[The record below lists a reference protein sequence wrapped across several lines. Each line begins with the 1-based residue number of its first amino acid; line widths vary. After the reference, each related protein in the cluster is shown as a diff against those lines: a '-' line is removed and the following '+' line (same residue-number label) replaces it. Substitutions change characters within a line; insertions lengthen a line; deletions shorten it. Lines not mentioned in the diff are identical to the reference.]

1 MHNHVTVWMLY
12 TGAMCS
18 GGSLASWYHDCCS
31 ADVPMIIPF
40 WSVLEMGA
48 SPTELD
54 VAARRNTT
62 LSRLPLGTY
71 RGQRQADSLNAQ
83 HLTSR
88 AQT

>member
-1 MHNHVTVWMLY
+1 
-12 TGAMCS
+12 
-18 GGSLASWYHDCCS
+18 
-31 ADVPMIIPF
+31 MIIPF